1 MEDLSLKG
9 IPPKCSQSWGI
20 ANLVAQPQELGL
32 HKKLPNWRAFHEIL
46 GARSPRKEAHQP
58 RVLLPTQI
66 PQRNTSKTFPQK
78 STKKGSENHRK
89 IKTRSTRKYKGAQ
102 G

>member
-32 HKKLPNWRAFHEIL
+32 HKKLPNWRAFHEI
-46 GARSPRKEAHQP
+46 
-58 RVLLPTQI
+58 
-66 PQRNTSKTFPQK
+66 
-78 STKKGSENHRK
+78 
-89 IKTRSTRKYKGAQ
+89 
-102 G
+102 